1 MLLPRRREFNKPC
14 WELRLLVAEEK
25 QVSVGLLC
33 NPSQR
38 RSVVWIASC
47 LFMTEI
53 PRSTESQ
60 WTSNY
65 DLGLYWWIA
74 TDICHPWTS
83 NCRLSDHFWYVTHM
97 YIVSLVWSTESWCMR
112 QSLQYQYDVQKCNV
126 ILQHSDLCCGQVSMS
141 GIWWLAQLV
150 LCTLCIPVAGMYGSI
165 CYGVCCKDPQNT
177 WVGPHTPIPGCNWLS
192 FHMPMF
198 WLPRQL
204 INKIVQLNLLDC
216 DRGYI
221 LEVKSF
227 ADQLSYLYSLLQ
239 EVRFWILV
247 LPRGSFAVHFGRRVS
262 HADTL

>member
-1 MLLPRRREFNKPC
+1 MLHAYTP
-14 WELRLLVAEEK
+14 
-25 QVSVGLLC
+25 Q
-33 NPSQR
+33 
-38 RSVVWIASC
+38 
-47 LFMTEI
+47 
-53 PRSTESQ
+53 
-60 WTSNY
+60 
-65 DLGLYWWIA
+65 
-74 TDICHPWTS
+74 
-83 NCRLSDHFWYVTHM
+83 

-165 CYGVCCKDPQNT
+165 CYGVCCKGPRNT
-177 WVGPHTPIPGCNWLS
+177 WVGPHPPIPGCNWLS

-204 INKIVQLNLLDC
+204 INKIVIIRLWPRLHLGGKVICRSTELL
-216 DRGYI
+216 
-221 LEVKSF
+221 VF
-227 ADQLSYLYSLLQ
+227 LLQ